1 MGGLDPVLQ
10 RTRRLPIPLHLPD
23 LRDAQVTVN
32 MHINHAVLFAAL
44 VGASTAQTCS
54 IIPESFIFAGGSS
67 IKLPDPFLFVNGSK
81 VLTKADWSCRQD
93 EIGALFQRYELG
105 PMPAVDSVTATLASN
120 RLSIAATAG
129 GKSVSFTASIRF
141 PSGNGPFPAII
152 ALGGSSIPVPAG
164 VALITFNNEEIAAT
178 DPRGRGK
185 FYDLYGA
192 THPAGGLIAWAW
204 GVSRI
209 VDALENL
216 GTPTTR
222 INSGRLA
229 VTGCSRNGKGA
240 FVSGAFDSRIRLTL
254 PQEAGSGGM
263 GCWRIVGEMK
273 KNGTR
278 VEDAAQII
286 TGDGW
291 FATEFSNYVNDLAKL
306 PFDHHMLAAMV
317 APRALLVIENSG
329 IDYLGPVSTFGCATA
344 ARLVYGALGEADS
357 MGFSQVAHG
366 SSHCQLPSSQNADLN
381 AFLNKFL
388 LDREDVETGDIF
400 RTDKSYNFHLER
412 WVDWTAPTLT

>member
-1 MGGLDPVLQ
+1 MQVKHTVLL
-10 RTRRLPIPLHLPD
+10 TS
-23 LRDAQVTVN
+23 
-32 MHINHAVLFAAL
+32 L
-44 VGASTAQTCS
+44 VGASTAQMCS
-54 IIPESFIFAGGSS
+54 AIPDSFTFAGGSS
-67 IKLPDPFLFVNGSK
+67 IKLPDPFLFINGSK
-81 VLTKADWSCRQD
+81 VLTKADWDCRQN

-105 PMPAVDSVTATLASN
+105 PKPAVDSVTATLASN
-120 RLSIAATAG
+120 RLSVTVTAG
-129 GKSVSFTASIRF
+129 GKSVSFAPSIRF

-152 ALGGSSIPVPAG
+152 ALGGSSIPVPTG
-164 VALITFNNEEIAAT
+164 VAVITYNNEEIAAT
-178 DPRGRGK
+178 DPRGRGNS
-185 FYDLYGA
+185 YDLYGA

-209 VDALENL
+209 VDALEKL
-216 GTPTTR
+216 GTTTTR
-222 INSGRLA
+222 INPARLA

-240 FVSGAFDSRIRLTL
+240 FVSGAFDSRIRLTT

-273 KNGTR
+273 KNGTG

-306 PFDHHMLAAMV
+306 PFDHHMLAGLV
-317 APRALLVIENSG
+317 APRPLLVIENSG

-344 ARLVYGALGEADS
+344 ARLVYEALGQEDS

-381 AFLNKFL
+381 AFQNKYL
-388 LDREDVETGDIF
+388 MDKTDVETGNIF
-400 RTDKSYNFHLER
+400 KTDKTYNFDLAR

>member
-1 MGGLDPVLQ
+1 MCS
-10 RTRRLPIPLHLPD
+10 TIPY
-23 LRDAQVTVN
+23 
-32 MHINHAVLFAAL
+32 
-44 VGASTAQTCS
+44 
-54 IIPESFIFAGGSS
+54 SFTFTGGSS
-67 IKLPDPFLFVNGSK
+67 IKLPDPFLFINGSK
-81 VLTKADWSCRQD
+81 VLTKAGWDCRQD
-93 EIGALFQRYELG
+93 EIAALFQRYELG
-105 PMPAVDSVTATLASN
+105 SMPVVDSVTATLASN
-120 RLSIAATAG
+120 RLSVAVTAG

-141 PSGNGPFPAII
+141 PLGNGPFPAII
-152 ALGGSSIPVPAG
+152 TLGGPSIPVPAG
-164 VALITFNNEEIAAT
+164 VAVITFNNEEIAAT
-178 DPRGRGK
+178 DPR
-185 FYDLYGA
+185 
-192 THPAGGLIAWAW
+192 GGLIAWAW

-209 VDALENL
+209 VDALEKL
-216 GTPTTR
+216 GTSATR
-222 INSGRLA
+222 INPGRLA

-344 ARLVYGALGEADS
+344 ARLVYRALGKTDS

-366 SSHCQLPSSQNADLN
+366 SSHCQLPSSQNTDLN

-388 LDREDVETGDIF
+388 IT
-400 RTDKSYNFHLER
+400 
-412 WVDWTAPTLT
+412 